1 MGRLVNLPGPCCVGK
16 GLLYK
21 ALKML
26 HPWPGARLKQPA
38 FYDDRSNRPS
48 RLQTAHGRYLLP
60 ALVLMALTTSVA
72 LAQTD
77 FWPSATTGAKIGNVT
92 INGGQGPQTVP
103 PGSDVAVTLDYTIID
118 VSCPGCIDQIQYGIV
133 TAESGAGNPVLGKC
147 LYDGV
152 PGPKGASGSTAF
164 TIKAPVEPGSYA
176 LAFDRAQ
183 EFSCSK
189 LTKWWNGQ
197 PRPAQYFARIEV
209 ASSGNPSPDPV
220 DPFAAVPPLKTFSI
234 TPGTSKVLP
243 GRTGTDPTDDAT
255 DPNGGITPAD
265 TIGDFALAGLLDSVG
280 QYQNTVDFVFNLEC
294 GNGPGFQLFSDG
306 DWKVEQGVL
315 KGVGPA
321 TSAYT
326 VHKANRKAVCFPGTR
341 HGMFYKF
348 ATREDHTVHEF
359 RDGKLN
365 ALLTVRANDIVPGE
379 WTRLGELVVNDIQD
393 PVTFVIAPASTDTSP
408 FSALGEGVEGATIA
422 DTPVGR
428 HVQIRYTVPGKPFDT
443 ERDFVAGPADPLNIY
458 GQNRAFFPVT
468 DGTRSGVVW
477 QSRDTGAVFVTWFGS
492 DPATFETKA
501 LPAQPFAVL
510 AAATS
515 DAGGTLYTFMIQAGN
530 GACPRKDREATP
542 PVCTNDVTR
551 VGTLFKAD
559 ANGNEI
565 MRRNPDMGP
574 SGLDV
579 VEFGRIVSTRWV
591 ADMQYAN
598 GLLGLMLARLTHMT
612 ADGLNHQSGVAAV
625 FDANT
630 LQLSRNHGQTSGHS
644 WENVLTLD
652 AAANFLGVDIGDN
665 FPRGVHLHRFDAA
678 NKGNRVLYTYKTLHG
693 QTPNNPAGAVFDV
706 FNEISDG
713 GTTFYQWSN
722 DNRTYA
728 ELGGVVDTPR
738 GILAVFSSE
747 RSGLD
752 NRRAIQAHNDPRNL
766 ALMIVRR
773 DFENASS
780 DPENP
785 TVVADDLVL
794 SKSDYTV
801 TGGYFTFTGDSKL
814 QRNTNVVWLTD
825 YADTSRNAS
834 RVKMHPLDDNEA
846 LILWELW
853 GPKAYTGTWAMSV
866 RSDGTISQSPVELSR
881 LFRLNRRDDVFD
893 HAGQIYSVAGDG
905 ASRQLILNVL
915 VRSASK

>member
-1 MGRLVNLPGPCCVGK
+1 MTL
-16 GLLYK
+16 
-21 ALKML
+21 AL
-26 HPWPGARLKQPA
+26 
-38 FYDDRSNRPS
+38 
-48 RLQTAHGRYLLP
+48 
-60 ALVLMALTTSVA
+60 ALTAAPVRA
-72 LAQTD
+72 D
-77 FWPSATTGAKIGNVT
+77 FWPSARSGARIENVT
-92 INGGQGPQTVP
+92 VNGAQGPQTVP
-103 PGSDVAVTLDYTIID
+103 PGSDVAVTLDYTIVD
-118 VSCPGCIDQIQYGIV
+118 VTCPGCIDQIEYGLV
-133 TAESGAGNPVLGKC
+133 KAESGAGNPVLGQC
-147 LYDGV
+147 LYDGI
-152 PGPKGASGSTAF
+152 PGPKGASGSAAF

-183 EFSCSK
+183 EFSCAK

-197 PRPAQYFARIEV
+197 PRPAQYFAKIEV
-209 ASSGNPSPDPV
+209 ASSENPSPDPD
-220 DPFAAVPPLKTFSI
+220 DPFAAVPPLKTFSVA
-234 TPGTSKVLP
+234 PGTSKVLP

-265 TIGDFALAGLLDSVG
+265 TIGDFALAGLLDTVG
-280 QYQNTVDFVFNLEC
+280 VYQNTVDFVFNLEC

-306 DWKVEQGVL
+306 DWRVDQGVL

-321 TSAYT
+321 TAAYT
-326 VHKANRKAVCFPGTR
+326 VHKANRNAVCFPGTR
-341 HGMFYKF
+341 HVMFYKF
-348 ATREDHTVHEF
+348 ATREDHTVYEF

-365 ALLTVRANDIVPGE
+365 ALLTIRADQITPGE
-379 WTRLGELVVNDIQD
+379 WTQLDDDQVPGPQLAVNDIEE
-393 PVTFVIAPASTDTSP
+393 PTTFVIAPASTETSP
-408 FSALGEGVEGATIA
+408 FHALGEGVEGATIA
-422 DTPVGR
+422 TTPVGR
-428 HVQIRYTVPGKPFDT
+428 HVQLRYTVPGKPFDT

-458 GQNRAFFPVT
+458 GQNRAFFDVT

-477 QSRDTGAVFVTWFGS
+477 QSRDNGAVFVTWFGS
-492 DPATFETKA
+492 DPATSETRA
-501 LPAQPFAVL
+501 LPAQTGAVL

-515 DAGGTLYTFMIQAGN
+515 DTGGAIYTFMIQAGN
-530 GACPRKDREATP
+530 GACPRSDREATP
-542 PVCTNDVTR
+542 PVCNNDVTR

-559 ANGNEI
+559 ANGNELE
-565 MRRNPDMGP
+565 RHSPDMGP
-574 SGLDV
+574 TGLDV
-579 VEFGRIVSTRWV
+579 VEFGRLVSTHWV
-591 ADMQYAN
+591 ADMQFAN
-598 GLLGLMLARLTHMT
+598 GLLGVMLGRRTHMA
-612 ADGLNHQSGVAAV
+612 ADGLNHQAGVAVV

-630 LQLSRNHGQTSGHS
+630 LELSRNHGQTSGHS

-652 AAANFLGVDIGDN
+652 AAANFLGIDLGDN
-665 FPRGVHLHRFDAA
+665 FPRGVQLHRFDAA

-706 FNEISDG
+706 FTEISDG
-713 GTTFYQWSN
+713 GTTFYKWSN
-722 DNRTYA
+722 DNRTYT
-728 ELGGVVDTPR
+728 ELGGVLDTPR

-780 DPENP
+780 DPDNP
-785 TVVADDLVL
+785 TVVTDDLVL
-794 SKSDYTV
+794 SQSDYTV
-801 TGGYFTFTGDSKL
+801 TGGYFTFTGDRRL

-853 GPKAYTGTWAMSV
+853 GPRAYKGTFAMSV
-866 RSDGTISQSPVELSR
+866 RSDGTVSQSPVELSR

-893 HAGQIYSVAGDG
+893 HTGHIYSVAGDG

-915 VRSASK
+915 VRSASE